1 MTVNHCDFMA
11 GTSLDVE
18 NFLRVNS
25 SVAKSAQ
32 YNFNYFIPFCAKNQ
46 KNIDRIAIVMKI
58 SLKTGIEHRLILS
71 ELYVL
76 LGKLRNFIEFFH
88 GILKYG

>member
-1 MTVNHCDFMA
+1 MLNTIS
-11 GTSLDVE
+11 TII
-18 NFLRVNS
+18 
-25 SVAKSAQ
+25 
-32 YNFNYFIPFCAKNQ
+32 FIPFCAKNQ

-71 ELYVL
+71 EFKSIAKLYVL
-76 LGKLRNFIEFFH
+76 LGKLRNFIQFFH